1 MNDPLLKF
9 INAQTEE
16 RRDLFLTLYNKYK
29 ETLPVEHKGG
39 KAFCP
44 QEEDFIYRAL
54 IDSKICETSSCAG
67 NIIMEYRNYEKYG
80 NNPDIKN
87 KSSYIILAQTNIQNY
102 MLNVQ
107 NFWNLQ
113 PFFYDE
119 NKLFWF
125 WQPHEY
131 CYKMVDETDLMIAL
145 EDNLEMNGT
154 TVNSKLKMA
163 YMEAFRRVGRKKKP
177 IDAPAKWI
185 QFKDKAYSITSEDI
199 HDVQPN
205 YFFTNPIPHKLGK
218 STETPTMDKLFK
230 EWVGEERVKTLY
242 EIIAYCCYR
251 DYPLHKIFCMVGTG
265 RNGKSQFQRLMRKFL
280 GDHNVCDTELDD
292 LLNSRFEGF
301 NLYKKLMCSMGETN
315 FGTMSKT
322 SKLKKLSG
330 QDLVSFE
337 KKGIQGFGAVNYAK
351 LIINSNSLPSS
362 LDTSDGFYRRW
373 CIIRFPNEFPEGK
386 DIITTIPDIEYENLA
401 YKVTNILP
409 KLLLDGKFTKEGTI
423 EQRKN
428 MFIMN
433 SNPLPIFLKQYTE
446 KGDGYSVL
454 YGELFAVY
462 VQFLRHFKMRKVT
475 MREFKSSLE
484 DDGYYIEKT
493 SKKVVSNDNNNS
505 YDCDVEYKN
514 GHWVEGLRLKVSKTH
529 NFCDFCDNMLPFPF
543 QNTHDSIEIEK
554 QSQSHK
560 VTEYIIE
567 EKVN

>member
-9 INAQTEE
+9 INAQTEDK
-16 RRDLFLTLYNKYK
+16 RDLFLVLYNKYK
-29 ETLPVEHKGG
+29 DTLPIEHKSG

-54 IDSKICETSSCAG
+54 IDSKICETSSSASQL
-67 NIIMEYRNYEKYG
+67 IMEYRNYEQYG
-80 NNPDIKN
+80 NNPDVKN
-87 KSSYIILAQTNIQNY
+87 KTAYVLLAQTNIQNY
-102 MLNVQ
+102 IVNIE

-113 PFFYDE
+113 PFFFDD

-131 CYKMVDETDLMIAL
+131 CYKMVDETDLLNAL
-145 EDNLEMNGT
+145 DENLQMNGM

-177 IDAPAKWI
+177 KEAPTKWI
-185 QFKDKAYSITSEDI
+185 QFKSKAYSINSEDI
-199 HDVQPN
+199 YDVQPN
-205 YFFTNPIPHKLGK
+205 YFFTNPIPWKIGT

-251 DYPLHKIFCMVGTG
+251 DYPLHTIFCMVGTG

-280 GDHNVCDTELDD
+280 GIGNVCDTELDD
-292 LLNSRFEGF
+292 LMNSRFESF
-301 NLYKKLMCSMGETN
+301 SLYKKLMCSMGETN

-373 CIIRFPNEFPEGK
+373 FIIRFPNEFLEGK
-386 DIITTIPDIEYENLA
+386 DIISTIPDIEYENLA
-401 YKVTNILP
+401 YKVTHILP
-409 KLLLDGKFTKEGTI
+409 KLLLDGKFTKQGTI

-462 VQFLRHFKMRKVT
+462 VQFLRYFKMRKVT

-493 SKKVVSNDNNNS
+493 SKRVGSNESLNDDVVFKS
-505 YDCDVEYKN
+505 
-514 GHWVEGLRLKVSKTH
+514 GHWVEGLRLKIGKTH
-529 NFCDFCDNMLPFPF
+529 NFCDFCDNMTTTPFGSLPEGGEMK
-543 QNTHDSIEIEK
+543 Q

-560 VTEYIIE
+560 VTNIMDY
-567 EKVN
+567 EKVK